1 MKKVSKMAIREVK
14 GNISNLNQQKEEIR
28 LNAAKHIQSIKET
41 LEATY
46 LKLAISLEQAHR
58 DIIPMLITI
67 LERLKSF
74 EDTLLQAARTASAVL
89 HDGSKKQI
97 CVSYKNAGENM

>member
-1 MKKVSKMAIREVK
+1 
-14 GNISNLNQQKEEIR
+14 
-28 LNAAKHIQSIKET
+28 
-41 LEATY
+41 
-46 LKLAISLEQAHR
+46 
-58 DIIPMLITI
+58 MLITI